1 MIDTGRMRELLRI
14 AERLGVARVALVG
27 DTEQL
32 RPVDAGQPF
41 RLLQKAGMQT
51 AKMDEVLRQRDQA
64 ALSGDPQRRHALE
77 AAGCLDRH
85 DGAVC
90 HSVRGAF
97 PGLSALRPGNENARQ
112 APYTDIRTY
121 PVHAIGCP
129 PRAALDFLAELPHLS
144 PLPGD
149 RCRAPP
155 PARNPRWPAL
165 RRYLVEQRGLRD
177 TLVDLCRELGLVHAD
192 RHGNPVFVRRNAAG
206 EAAGIETLPDAAAQ
220 EPAARGGFWMSWE
233 PDWPASVILAANALD
248 VLSILSLHLVPA
260 KRRGCAVVSTGV
272 VTASIPKWIEA
283 WNPRRIFCAYDAT
296 PPRSP
301 VSRGASLPGRARPR
315 CSAPAE
321 VPNAGSPRADRRN
334 CPGSRA
340 TGRCRARS

>member
-1 MIDTGRMRELLRI
+1 MRTEILRGYPLE
-14 AERLGVARVALVG
+14 AVARALGYRRDPG
-27 DTEQL
+27 D
-32 RPVDAGQPF
+32 
-41 RLLQKAGMQT
+41 
-51 AKMDEVLRQRDQA
+51 A
-64 ALSGDPQRRHALE
+64 ARWR
-77 AAGCLDRH
+77 
-85 DGAVC
+85 
-90 HSVRGAF
+90 
-97 PGLSALRPGNENARQ
+97 RPGSVLSINRFMFYDHLRGEGGAG
-112 APYTDIRTY
+112 AIELA
-121 PVHAIGCP
+121 VHAIGCP

-149 RCRAPP
+149 RCQAPP

-165 RRYLVEQRGLRD
+165 RRYLVEQRGLGD

-296 PPRSP
+296 RNGDDAARRLS
-301 VSRGASLPGRARPR
+301 GRDTRIVRLRPALDGQGWNDMLMR
-315 CSAPAE
+315 DR
-321 VPNAGSPRADRRN
+321 AGEPLETDDR
-334 CPGSRA
+334 PIG
-340 TGRCRARS
+340 